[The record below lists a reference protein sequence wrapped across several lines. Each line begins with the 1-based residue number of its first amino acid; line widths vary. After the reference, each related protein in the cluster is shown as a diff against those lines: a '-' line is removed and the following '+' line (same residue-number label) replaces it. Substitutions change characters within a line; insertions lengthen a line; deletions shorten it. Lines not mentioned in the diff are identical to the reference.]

1 MASGIQNA
9 DRLQSGD
16 TRGRNSYVVVWLVSS
31 ILFLVS
37 GCSTTFRDEV
47 EPYFNQFTGMPA
59 SAVISN
65 LGDPETVESIENGDQ
80 YSWSYQYEVTT
91 REPVQSYIDG
101 QWVTRYY
108 RVERHR
114 LKCTFYVTVVKDIVV
129 AGELE
134 GSARACER
142 LMRSRR

>member
-1 MASGIQNA
+1 MASRIQNG
-9 DRLQSGD
+9 DRLQSSD
-16 TRGRNSYVVVWLVSS
+16 KRYRNSCVVAWLVSS
-31 ILFLVS
+31 ILFFS

-65 LGDPETVESIENGDQ
+65 LGEPETVESIENGYR
-80 YSWSYQYEVTT
+80 YSWSDQYEVTT

-114 LKCTFYVTVVKDIVV
+114 LKCTFYVTVVKEIVV